1 MKWKVSNTLFVVA
14 ILIFA
19 LGVLF
24 NWMQVKTSVE
34 SSLEKARRVKKEKAE
49 AKRKEEMQ
57 DEEEQVDNYIMEVD
71 EIDQEIET
79 IINKTNNGK

>member
-14 ILIFA
+14 IVIFA

-24 NWMQVKTSVE
+24 NWMQVKNSVE

-49 AKRKEEMQ
+49 AKRKQQEETV
-57 DEEEQVDNYIMEVD
+57 ED
-71 EIDQEIET
+71 EINEEIIE
-79 IINKTNNGK
+79 IINNTDNGEK

>member
-24 NWMQVKTSVE
+24 NWMQVKNSVE

-49 AKRKEEMQ
+49 AKRKEEEQ
-57 DEEEQVDNYIMEVD
+57 YEEEKVDDYIMEVD

-79 IINKTNNGK
+79 IINNNNNGK

>member
-1 MKWKVSNTLFVVA
+1 MKWKVSNTLFVVS

-24 NWMQVKTSVE
+24 NYMQVKKSVE

-49 AKRKEEMQ
+49 AKKKEQEKKY
-57 DEEEQVDNYIMEVD
+57 DEVFEVD
-71 EIDQEIET
+71 EIDEELET
-79 IINKTNNGK
+79 IINNNNNGEK